1 MSDSACR
8 AVLDSY
14 DSQHR
19 CSGAANHDGPHCQWA
34 WPCDTHTLAT
44 TTERKPQ

>member
-14 DSQHR
+14 
-19 CSGAANHDGPHCQWA
+19 GPHCQWA
-34 WPCDTHTLAT
+34 WPCSTRKLAT
-44 TTERKPQ
+44 TTERGSA